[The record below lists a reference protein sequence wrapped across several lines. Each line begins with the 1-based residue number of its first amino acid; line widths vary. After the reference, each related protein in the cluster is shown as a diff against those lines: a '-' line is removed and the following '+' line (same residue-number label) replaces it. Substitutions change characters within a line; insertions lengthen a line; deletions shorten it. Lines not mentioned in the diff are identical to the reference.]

1 MPESPD
7 DSALTQ
13 VTALATDALYVTVG
27 FAVLWFQRAQV
38 RRREVESHLHPEVAG
53 IVRTVEERASVVA
66 RDVAGRLTSLAGTF
80 VK

>member
-13 VTALATDALYVTVG
+13 LTDLATDALYVTVG

-38 RRREVESHLHPEVAG
+38 RRRELESHLHPEVAG
-53 IVRTVEERASVVA
+53 IIRTVEERASVAV
-66 RDVAGRLTSLAGTF
+66 RDMAGRLSSVAGTF

>member
-13 VTALATDALYVTVG
+13 VTALATDALYVGVG

-38 RRREVESHLHPEVAG
+38 RRRDVESRLHPEVAG
-53 IVRTVEERASVVA
+53 IVRTVEERASVAV
-66 RDVAGRLTSLAGTF
+66 RDMAGRLTSLAGAF